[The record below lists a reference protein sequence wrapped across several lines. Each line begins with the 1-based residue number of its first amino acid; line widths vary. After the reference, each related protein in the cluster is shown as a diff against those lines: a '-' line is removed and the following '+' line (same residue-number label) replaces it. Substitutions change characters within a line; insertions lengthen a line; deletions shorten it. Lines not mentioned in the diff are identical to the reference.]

1 MNKRGI
7 SGKADL
13 CVSLSFSLCRRIP
26 SWFHRIPEWF
36 GLAVPLKAPSPP
48 LPRAGT
54 APGLTS
60 LSQFRAVAAAAF
72 PAQALPVFW
81 AGQAA
86 AGALGWQRP
95 PWHRPSPGTQLG
107 PGAPV
112 PGRGSS
118 LFILA
123 EVLRIL
129 IPPTARVQQGLGPSR
144 APSSARTHC
153 SLPELWQAQHGAWT
167 RPFMTTWLETR
178 VEKVFS

>member
-86 AGALGWQRP
+86 AKLWDGRDLPATDPAL
-95 PWHRPSPGTQLG
+95 
-107 PGAPV
+107 
-112 PGRGSS
+112 
-118 LFILA
+118 
-123 EVLRIL
+123 
-129 IPPTARVQQGLGPSR
+129 
-144 APSSARTHC
+144 APSSGLEHPCQAVAVH
-153 SLPELWQAQHGAWT
+153 SLFWP
-167 RPFMTTWLETR
+167 RF
-178 VEKVFS
+178 